1 MIPVTFFYNS
11 TLLTRIYF
19 DKLVIYPKHSF
30 VLLRLC
36 GLYKNRVRELFGKAI
51 LMQSRPIGYG
61 TIGNQKASDSLILL
75 ILFLHNIKSISF
87 ELFPKIFINY
97 CGITVITSPNI
108 LIITFNPSAKCT
120 NVPDLFPGIVF
131 IEFLIASS
139 TIEGMKQRPCI

>member
-61 TIGNQKASDSLILL
+61 TIGNQKASDY
-75 ILFLHNIKSISF
+75 LFIPEIISA
-87 ELFPKIFINY
+87 IFSTL
-97 CGITVITSPNI
+97 C
-108 LIITFNPSAKCT
+108 
-120 NVPDLFPGIVF
+120 PGKKGVVMVY
-131 IEFLIASS
+131 L
-139 TIEGMKQRPCI
+139 TRNTL